1 MARDKVL
8 VGIDVGT
15 NKIATLIGTTPPAP
29 HQYGTGPTGEAEGEV
44 NIIGVSTV
52 PSRGLRKGQVVD
64 IDEATTAITESLEAA
79 ERMAGYSVAA
89 AYVSVGGNH
98 IASQN
103 SHGVVAVAEPEKEIA
118 PQDVERVIE
127 AAKAVS
133 LPSSREILHVLPR
146 GFVVDSQEGIKDP
159 VGMTGVRLEV
169 DTHLITGGSTA
180 LRNLAKCV
188 SEVGVDVEGL
198 VFGGL
203 ASAEAVL
210 SETEKELGV
219 VLIDIGG
226 GTTDICLYVEGSLAY
241 SSVIP
246 IGAKNITNDLAIG
259 LRVSLESAEKIKLA
273 LGEKPREVATAEERQ
288 GKDED
293 EIDLSY
299 LGLAEEVRK
308 VSRKTLIE
316 GIIKPRLN
324 EIFTMVSL
332 EIKKSGFAG
341 LTPGGVVLAGGGA
354 QTVGAAEA
362 AKRNLAMPVRIG
374 IPANITG
381 LVDEIL
387 TPSFATAIGLLLYG
401 AKGTTGGERKV
412 SLASFGRLIDKI
424 PVKTAAGRVIDLIKS
439 FLP

>member
-1 MARDKVL
+1 MTKDKVL
-8 VGIDVGT
+8 VGIDIGT
-15 NKIATLIGTTPPAP
+15 SKIATLIGT
-29 HQYGTGPTGEAEGEV
+29 GSAEGPV
-44 NIIGVSTV
+44 NIIGVSAV
-52 PSRGLRKGQVVD
+52 SSRGLRKGQVVD
-64 IDEATTAITESLEAA
+64 IEEAMAAITDGLEAA
-79 ERMAGYSVAA
+79 ERMAGYSVSAA
-89 AYVSVGGNH
+89 LVSVGGNH

-103 SHGVVAVAEPEKEIA
+103 SHGVVAVAEPDKEITS
-118 PQDVERVIE
+118 QDVERVIE

-146 GFVVDSQEGIKDP
+146 GFIVDSQEGVKDP
-159 VGMTGVRLEV
+159 LGMTGVRLEV

-188 SEVGVDVEGL
+188 SEVGVDVEDL

-219 VLIDIGG
+219 VLVDIGG
-226 GTTDICLYVEGSLAY
+226 GTTDICIFVEGSLAY
-241 SSVIP
+241 SAVIP

-273 LGEKPREVATAEERQ
+273 LGEKKKEVVTIEE
-288 GKDED
+288 KEKKEED

-299 LGLAEEVRK
+299 LGLAEDIQK

-324 EIFTMVSL
+324 EIFAMVSL

-341 LTPGGVVLAGGGA
+341 MTPGGVVLTGGGA
-354 QTVGAAEA
+354 LTVGVVEA

-374 IPANITG
+374 IPGNVTG
-381 LVDEIL
+381 LIDEIL
-387 TPSFATAIGLLLYG
+387 SPSYATSIGLLLYG
-401 AKGTTGGERKV
+401 LKSETRGERKIFLS
-412 SLASFGRLIDKI
+412 SLGRLIDKI

>member
-1 MARDKVL
+1 MAKDRVV
-8 VGIDVGT
+8 VGIDIGT
-15 NKIATLIGTTPPAP
+15 SKIATLIGTTSISGED
-29 HQYGTGPTGEAEGEV
+29 GTV

-52 PSRGLRKGQVVD
+52 ASRGLRKGQVVD
-64 IDEATTAITESLEAA
+64 IEEAMGAITESLEAA

-89 AYVSVGGNH
+89 AFVSVGGNH

-103 SHGVVAVAEPEKEIA
+103 SHGVVAVAEPEKEITA
-118 PQDVERVIE
+118 EDVNRVIE

-133 LPSSREILHVLPR
+133 LPSSREILHILPR
-146 GFVVDSQEGIKDP
+146 GFMVDSQEGIKDP

-180 LRNLAKCV
+180 LRNLTKCV

-198 VFGGL
+198 VFGGW

-219 VLIDIGG
+219 VSIDLGG
-226 GTTDICLYVEGSLAY
+226 GTTDLCLYVDGSLAY
-241 SSVIP
+241 SAVIP

-259 LRVSLESAEKIKLA
+259 LRVSLESAEKIKIA
-273 LGEKPREVATAEERQ
+273 LGKKSKEPIAVEEKAD
-288 GKDED
+288 KD
-293 EIDLSY
+293 EIDLAE
-299 LGLAEEVRK
+299 LGLTEEIRK
-308 VSRKTLIE
+308 TSRKTLIE

-341 LTPGGVVLAGGGA
+341 LTPGGIVLTGGGA
-354 QTVGAAEA
+354 LTVGVVET
-362 AKRNLAMPVRIG
+362 AKRNLAMPVRVG
-374 IPANITG
+374 IPTRLTG
-381 LVDEIL
+381 LIDEIL
-387 TPSFATAIGLLLYG
+387 TPSFANPLGLLHYG
-401 AKGTTGGERKV
+401 SKSTTHGEKRI
-412 SLASFGRLIDKI
+412 SFSSFGRALGKI
-424 PVKTAAGRVIDLIKS
+424 PVKSAAGKVLDLIKS

>member
-8 VGIDVGT
+8 VGIDIGT
-15 NKIATLIGTTPPAP
+15 NKIATLIGTSPP
-29 HQYGTGPTGEAEGEV
+29 EGGV

-64 IDEATTAITESLEAA
+64 IEEATGTISESLEAA
-79 ERMAGYSVAA
+79 ERMAGYSVTG
-89 AYVSVGGNH
+89 AYVSIGGNH

-103 SHGVVAVAEPEKEIA
+103 SHGVVAVAEPEKEITA
-118 PQDVERVIE
+118 EDVNRVIE
-127 AAKAVS
+127 AAKAIS

-146 GFVVDSQEGIKDP
+146 GFTVDSQEGIKDP
-159 VGMTGVRLEV
+159 IGMTGVRLEV

-203 ASAEAVL
+203 ASSEAVVT
-210 SETEKELGV
+210 ETEKELGV
-219 VLIDIGG
+219 VAIDIGG

-273 LGEKPREVATAEERQ
+273 LGVKPKEVATVEE
-288 GKDED
+288 KEEKNED
-293 EIDLSY
+293 EIDLSH
-299 LGLAEEVRK
+299 LELTEEVRK

-324 EIFTMVSL
+324 EIFTMVGL

-341 LTPGGVVLAGGGA
+341 LTPGGIVLAGGGA
-354 QTVGAAEA
+354 QTVGAVEA

-374 IPANITG
+374 IPVNVTG

-387 TPSFATAIGLLLYG
+387 TPSFATAIGLLFYG
-401 AKGTTGGERKV
+401 TRSAATGEKK
-412 SLASFGRLIDKI
+412 LFFASFGRFIEKI
-424 PVKTAAGRVIDLIKS
+424 PVKSAAGRVVELIKS